1 MSETDWDVRPP
12 RTAQRSTGIIGFD
25 GDGSLSHANAAAA
38 DLLGVE
44 PGGDHADVRRA
55 VREHIA
61 WVRGA
66 EQTATLADLVRR
78 AQRDGPFRV
87 RVRAEESPVEVLT
100 VEAAVCETVD
110 DGQRMTLLL
119 HPAPESTT
127 AARNGDGVS
136 DTDADNL
143 VLEPGLLL
151 NSMPVSAAVLDA
163 TGQIQAVNEAW
174 RAFARANDG
183 DPVAGT
189 GVGVNYLDVCRGGDA
204 FARRARKGIEAVI
217 GGESDAFEMEYPCH
231 SPGEHRWF
239 RMRALPLG
247 EGEGAVVTHE
257 NVTRQKEREQHLR
270 LMEAAIEHA
279 GDSVIITEAEP
290 IDEPGPRIVYV
301 NEATVELTGYDRD
314 ELLGATPRLLQGP
327 ETSRETLDRI
337 REALE
342 RWEPVRVTV
351 RNYTKS
357 GRPFW
362 NELLITPVADESGW
376 YTHWVSVQR
385 DVTEQRET
393 AQILAR
399 QTAHL
404 GGIIESAMDAIVT
417 VDEDQR
423 ICIFNPAAEDMFG
436 YRAEDVYGEPL
447 DVIIPE
453 DKRSVHADH
462 VERFAESGET
472 SRHMGGLGH
481 VYGRRKNGDE
491 FPIEASIARIEAG
504 DDVRYMAIL
513 RDVTERVQQREALEE
528 ARREAEEAN
537 RLKSAMLANMNHEI
551 RTPLTSITGFSELLK
566 EELDGPYSRHAE
578 LIYDSSRRLM
588 HTLDAVMQLSKLQ
601 SGAAAL
607 SPEPMNLVDVVA
619 AEVEQH
625 VPTAETKDVS
635 LRGPSGIKTLEG
647 QWDATAV
654 RQIVHVLVQNAVKF
668 TGGGGRVKVSVNEA
682 DGEAVVEVEDTGI
695 GIAPE
700 SRERIFDP
708 FVQESE
714 GLRRAYEGS
723 GLGLTIARR
732 YAEEMG
738 GTIEL
743 ESTLGEGSTFAVRLP
758 RRRAS
763 DVG

>member
-1 MSETDWDVRPP
+1 MSEIEQDVRPP
-12 RTAQRSTGIIGFD
+12 WTAQRSTGIIGFD
-25 GDGSLSHANAAAA
+25 GDGSLCHANAAAA

-44 PGGDHADVRRA
+44 PGSEHDGVRRA
-55 VREHIA
+55 VPERTV
-61 WVRGA
+61 WVGRA
-66 EQTATLADLVRR
+66 EDPATLSDLVRR
-78 AQRDGPFRV
+78 AERDGSFRV
-87 RVRAEESPVEVLT
+87 RVRVEGSPVEELT
-100 VEAAVCETVD
+100 VEATVCETVD
-110 DGQRMTLLL
+110 DGQRVTLLL
-119 HPAPESTT
+119 HPAAESPT
-127 AARNGDGVS
+127 ASRNGNAASGGDGA
-136 DTDADNL
+136 DA

-151 NSMPVSAAVLDA
+151 DSMPVSAAVLDA
-163 TGQIQAVNEAW
+163 QGRIQVVNEAW
-174 RAFARANDG
+174 RAFARENDA
-183 DPVAGT
+183 DPVGGT
-189 GVGVNYLDVCRGGDA
+189 GVGANYLDVCRGGDA
-204 FARRARKGIEAVI
+204 FARRAREGIEAVI
-217 GGESDAFEMEYPCH
+217 AGESDAFEMEYPCH
-231 SPGEHRWF
+231 SPTVHRWF

-247 EGEGAVVTHE
+247 EGDGAVVTHE

-301 NEATVELTGYDRD
+301 NEATTELTGYDRE
-314 ELLGATPRLLQGP
+314 ELLGATPRILQGP
-327 ETSRETLDRI
+327 ETSREALDRI

-351 RNYTKS
+351 RNYTKDD
-357 GRPFW
+357 RAFW

-423 ICIFNPAAEDMFG
+423 ICIFNPAAEAMFG
-436 YRAEDVYGEPL
+436 YEAREVYGKPL

-453 DKRSVHADH
+453 DKRSMHADH
-462 VERFAESGET
+462 VKRFAASGET
-472 SRHMGGLGH
+472 SRHMGDLGH
-481 VYGRRKNGDE
+481 VYGRRKNGE
-491 FPIEASIARIEAG
+491 TFPIEASIARIEAG

-513 RDVTERVQQREALEE
+513 RDVTERVEQREALEA
-528 ARREAEEAN
+528 ARQEAEEAN
-537 RLKSAMLANMNHEI
+537 RLKSALLANMNHEI

-566 EELDGPYSRHAE
+566 EELDGPYGRHAE

-601 SGAAAL
+601 AGAAAL

-619 AEVEQH
+619 SEVEEH
-625 VPTAETKDVS
+625 VPDAEAKDVS
-635 LRGPSGIKTLEG
+635 LRGPSGAKTLEG
-647 QWDATAV
+647 RWDATAV

-668 TGGGGRVKVSVNEA
+668 TGRGGRVTVSVNEG
-682 DGEAVVEVEDTGI
+682 DDRAVVEVEDTGI

-723 GLGLTIARR
+723 GLGLTIAQR
-732 YAEEMG
+732 YADEMG
-738 GTIEL
+738 ATIDV
-743 ESTLGEGSTFAVRLP
+743 ESTPGEGSTFAVRLP
-758 RRRAS
+758 KNRTA
-763 DVG
+763 GIK